1 MPLPLI
7 GALLEA
13 YNNLPAIPPTEPLGN
28 LLNQL
33 FALASGE
40 LSAFKQPV
48 RLAAD
53 ADLALSGLVNVD
65 GVATVEGDRVLAT
78 AQNNAEENG
87 IYIASAGAWVR
98 SDDANADG
106 EIIAGTFGIV
116 EEGDTYAD
124 WAFLLITNNP
134 IVVDTTTLDF
144 KLINFNTLTP
154 GGGSTALAG
163 AISAPG
169 DVSTNSFN
177 NFVTVPNMSFVI
189 PATGNHLVFFLS
201 DVFADLSGASIQSAL
216 FVNNA
221 EQTNTRREFTRG
233 ADNIRTQFAT
243 AGFFSANA
251 GQTVQARWRKQ
262 NSPNPNAVRMG
273 NRILLVL
280 SVV

>member
-1 MPLPLI
+1 MSLPLI
-7 GALLEA
+7 GALLKA
-13 YNNLPAIPPTEPLGN
+13 YNNLPAIPPTEPLGD

-33 FALASGE
+33 YGLIAESN
-40 LSAFKQPV
+40 SFKQPV

-53 ADLALSGLVNVD
+53 SNLALSGLVSVD

-78 AQNNAEENG
+78 AQANAEENG

-98 SDDANADG
+98 SNDANADG

-134 IVVDTTTLDF
+134 IVVDTTPLDF

-163 AISAPG
+163 AVSAPG
-169 DVSTNSFN
+169 DVSTNSFI
-177 NFVTVPNMSFVI
+177 NFVTVPNMSFVV
-189 PATGNHLVFFLS
+189 PATGNHLVFFLA
-201 DVFADLSGASIQSAL
+201 DVFADLSGASLQAAL
-216 FVNNA
+216 FMDNV

-233 ADNIRTQFAT
+233 TDNIRTQFAT
-243 AGFFSANA
+243 AGFFSANV
-251 GQTVQARWRKQ
+251 GQTIQAKWRKQ

-273 NRILLVL
+273 NRIILIL
-280 SVV
+280 SVA